1 MRTLWLVIVL
11 ICAGSLAE
19 ARPWCSSARLNITER
34 TICGDDYLRSL
45 DARLQGVHDQAAALG
60 QIQGASA
67 WLRGQRDAC
76 GRAKGCIEAAYFD
89 RISVLQ
95 DRVDAARVPTRPWC
109 SAARLNL
116 TERTVCGSATLTDL
130 DAYLQ
135 GLYDQANPRGLAFGQ
150 GQWLRGQRDACGADS
165 LCLAQAYIARITV
178 LERRLG
184 L

>member
-1 MRTLWLVIVL
+1 MRSLYLIVAL
-11 ICAGSLAE
+11 ICVGSLAE
-19 ARPWCSSARLNITER
+19 ARPWCSASRLNLTER

-60 QIQGASA
+60 QIKGASI

-76 GRAKGCIEAAYFD
+76 GQAKACIEAAYFD

-95 DRVDAARVPTRPWC
+95 ARVDAARVPTRPWC
-109 SAARLNL
+109 SAARLNVS
-116 TERTVCGSATLTDL
+116 ERTVCASATLTDL

-135 GLYDQANPRGLAFGQ
+135 RLYDQANPRGLAFGQ
-150 GQWLRGQRDACGADS
+150 SQWLREQRDMCGGDT
-165 LCLAQAYIARITV
+165 LCLAQSYIDRITV
-178 LERRLG
+178 LEKRLG